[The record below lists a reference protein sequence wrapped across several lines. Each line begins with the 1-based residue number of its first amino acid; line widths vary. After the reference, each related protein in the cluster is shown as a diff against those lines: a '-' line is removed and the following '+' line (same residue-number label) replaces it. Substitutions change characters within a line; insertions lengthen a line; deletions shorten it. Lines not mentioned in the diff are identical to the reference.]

1 MKYPEITVKLIGE
14 DGNVFNI
21 IGLVSRA
28 LKRGKVP
35 AVEVS
40 KFQNAAFTSESYDAV
55 LRLCMEWVEVE

>member
-14 DGNVFNI
+14 NGNVFNI

-35 AVEVS
+35 ASEVS
-40 KFQNAAFTSESYDAV
+40 KFQNDAFSSPSYDAV
-55 LRLCMEWVEVE
+55 LQLCMEWVEVE